1 MSLQL
6 MHISEMRAGSASSR
20 ILESISFLEREGL
33 RVPATIILSATGIGG
48 TAAGT
53 NSTSEITKIL
63 GGRLDPER
71 GYKITVIA
79 DEEAGLKGNEMGAAP
94 SNHAGRGEIVPRL
107 ISQMLGELC
116 ASHKIPAGS
125 RAVIIIQETV
135 IPKLAGAAFTKNPVD
150 GSDELIIE
158 ATLSQSDSVGKE
170 GAGTMRWVLKKGSW
184 IERTQTNEL
193 WVLPVINQ
201 VARDAKAIA
210 RRIKEPLS
218 LEWAYDGESLVWLRS
233 KQISSIGTV
242 DIYSNKLSKERMPGI
257 VKPLVWS
264 ISIPLVND
272 AWRRLFTDLIGPNS
286 LDSSK
291 FTKLFY
297 YRAYFN
303 MGVVGNVFELLGM
316 PRESLEMIVG
326 ESSGRSR
333 PRFKPS
339 PKLLAF
345 LPRVFIFFFQHFL
358 SFRKTEGFLKEQ
370 EVRYRPFH
378 PSRIA
383 EMGGEEALTAVKE
396 LFRINGEAAYY
407 IIINQLKRGI
417 FTASIKYMMKYNKIH
432 ESKLSDALAGGH
444 IEEIDPQKAL
454 GALNCEFNRLDQ
466 GARDKILEG
475 GYRDLEAHPELMGFR
490 SSVSEFM
497 SKFGHLSDSGN
508 DFSIPHWHEDPDLVL
523 KMIISSSQQRTNV
536 PKTNP
541 LFQIKNAFQRGLAH
555 YLVKK
560 TERAMKIADRV
571 TFTFT
576 YGTSL
581 FRDAF
586 LRLGS
591 ILVSKGMLES
601 PDDVFYLYFKEL
613 SEAIRSPRHSGTY
626 REKVISRKL
635 EIEQFR
641 NLELPEVI
649 YGDLPLP
656 VASKKYS
663 AKRLKGIAT
672 SRGYAEGVARVTRGV
687 ADFSRVKEGEIVV
700 IPYSD
705 VAWTPILAKAGAI
718 VSESGGLLSHCSVVA
733 REFGIPAVVGVKDA
747 MSIRDGAKV
756 AVDAYSGVVMM
767 LD

>member
-1 MSLQL
+1 MSLRL
-6 MHISEMRAGSASSR
+6 MHISEMRAGSPPSR
-20 ILESISFLEREGL
+20 LLEPITFLQRQGL
-33 RVPATIILSATGIGG
+33 RVPATVVLSAKEIGG
-48 TAAGT
+48 SDAEAY
-53 NSTSEITKIL
+53 STSNISKLLRGRFNPDRGHKIAVMTDELEKGNGITPAIEYQAERGEVVPHIISKIL
-63 GGRLDPER
+63 GELSASP
-71 GYKITVIA
+71 KIPAVSSAVMVIQ
-79 DEEAGLKGNEMGAAP
+79 ESL
-94 SNHAGRGEIVPRL
+94 VPRL
-107 ISQMLGELC
+107 S
-116 ASHKIPAGS
+116 
-125 RAVIIIQETV
+125 
-135 IPKLAGAAFTKNPVD
+135 GAAFTKNPVD

-158 ATLSQSDSVGKE
+158 ATLSQSDSMGKE
-170 GAGTMRWVLKKGSW
+170 GATTMRWVLKKGAW
-184 IERTQTNEL
+184 IERAQTNEL

-210 RRIKEPLS
+210 RRFREPLS
-218 LEWAYDGESLVWLRS
+218 LEWAYDGESLVWLNSRR
-233 KQISSIGTV
+233 ITSIGSV
-242 DIYSNKLSKERMPGI
+242 DVYSNRMSKERMPGI

-272 AWRRLFTDLIGPNS
+272 AWRRLFTNLIGPNS

-358 SFRKTEGFLKEQ
+358 TFRKTEEFLRAQ
-370 EVRYRPFH
+370 EVRYMRFH

-383 EMGGEEALTAVKE
+383 AMGGEEVLNAVSE

-432 ESKLSDALAGGH
+432 ESKLSDALVGGH

-454 GALNCEFNRLDQ
+454 SVLNREFNRLDQ
-466 GARDKILEG
+466 DARDKIIEH
-475 GYRDLEAHPELMGFR
+475 GYRALENYPELMGFR
-490 SSVSEFM
+490 SSVSEFL

-508 DFSIPHWHEDPDLVL
+508 DFSVPHWHEDLDLVL
-523 KMIISSSQQRTNV
+523 KMIISSSQQRTNA

-541 LFQIKNAFQRGLAH
+541 LYQIENPLQRGLAH

-601 PDDVFYLYFKEL
+601 PDDVFYLYFREL
-613 SEAIRSPRHSGTY
+613 SEAIRSPGSIAIYG
-626 REKVISRKL
+626 EKVISRKM
-635 EIEQFR
+635 EIEKFR

-656 VASKKYS
+656 VASKKHS
-663 AKRLKGIAT
+663 AKRLKGIPT
-672 SRGYAEGVARVTRGV
+672 SRGYAEGTARVTRGA
-687 ADFSRVKEGEIVV
+687 ADFSRVKEGDIVI

-733 REFGIPAVVGVKDA
+733 REFGLPAVVGVKDA
-747 MSIRDGAKV
+747 MSIPDGAKV
-756 AVDAYSGVVMM
+756 AVDAYSGVVMI